1 MASRFSASSVAVH
14 NGAGSGEEDSSS
26 ADDDGMML
34 TLPGHGAT
42 AARTDAGV
50 AAEAPAS
57 APQASE
63 PPSRDAGTREAPDE
77 GDAAGAIF
85 CAVYPRVEQLC
96 RELRELQQSQRQLIE
111 AVRTQSLALSKRDE
125 LPRIH
130 STMAR
135 VPAYLKKL
143 ETIRSGAR
151 AADDEI
157 RDLKE
162 KSLTLWREVQARE
175 GAGAETASV
184 R

>member
-1 MASRFSASSVAVH
+1 
-14 NGAGSGEEDSSS
+14 
-26 ADDDGMML
+26 
-34 TLPGHGAT
+34 
-42 AARTDAGV
+42 
-50 AAEAPAS
+50 
-57 APQASE
+57 
-63 PPSRDAGTREAPDE
+63 
-77 GDAAGAIF
+77 
-85 CAVYPRVEQLC
+85 
-96 RELRELQQSQRQLIE
+96 
-111 AVRTQSLALSKRDE
+111 
-125 LPRIH
+125 
-130 STMAR
+130 MAR